1 MKNLLQSRFVS
12 NYGMIFV
19 LMLLCAYFSVATIDQ
34 QNPVT
39 VRAANKIVAF
49 INDQPAGKN
58 VLVVVPSGV
67 VVWQDH
73 NRMISKG
80 LGHPPTFS
88 IGFPLTGTAE
98 VRRCGQPEPM

>member
-1 MKNLLQSRFVS
+1 MKDLLQSRFVS

-49 INDQPAGKN
+49 LNDQPPGKN

-67 VVWQDH
+67 EDL
-73 NRMISKG
+73 K
-80 LGHPPTFS
+80 FS
-88 IGFPLTGTAE
+88 QAIQQGSLSALRQECGIC
-98 VRRCGQPEPM
+98 RRFHIEGRR